1 MKFALVEL
9 GEPLTAEEQEE
20 KEKLLEEVSNP
31 LAFYH
36 DYMFSYSAT
45 FMMRFAVRK

>member
-20 KEKLLEEVSNP
+20 KEKLLEEVRNR
-31 LAFYH
+31 LAFCR
-36 DYMFSYSAT
+36 DYMLGCLYISYQ
-45 FMMRFAVRK
+45 VDLLD